1 MHRKKREEKISELIK
16 SLPIDYKK
24 FEELLKNNARRDL
37 EVKIYGNKLGGTEKQ
52 IMRVIRK
59 LGIKIR
65 IKEPNG
71 ENRRMVVKLHNHM
84 RFVILDIMA

>member
-84 RFVILDIMA
+84 RFVILDIIA

>member
-59 LGIKIR
+59 LGIKLR

-84 RFVILDIMA
+84 RFVILDIIA